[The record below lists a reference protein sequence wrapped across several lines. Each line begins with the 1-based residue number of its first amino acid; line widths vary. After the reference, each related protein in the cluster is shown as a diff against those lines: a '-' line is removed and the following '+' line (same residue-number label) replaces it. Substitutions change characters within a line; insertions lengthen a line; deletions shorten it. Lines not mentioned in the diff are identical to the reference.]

1 MWKQVVLFGLALAS
15 APSIRAQVFVSYSFT
30 GGSGNSAPDM
40 TPDAEPAGVNF
51 SRIALS
57 NVAELNATD
66 LLKTGPWPQDN
77 SIDLSK
83 YLEFDIT
90 PDPGHQ
96 VTISKFEFDH
106 RIGGNGPDNMRVAAF
121 AGVNVPQN
129 ATPFDSHD
137 FVSLSQT
144 FTREV
149 FDMNNYTSSSPVT
162 IRFYGWNAGGVG
174 GSTFFLDNVQFE
186 GSITAVPEPA
196 TSLLLTGIG
205 LAAFATA
212 RFHRLGRV

>member
-1 MWKQVVLFGLALAS
+1 MIGRLLNDPQGFSGRPTSMCFRTERINMWKQVVLFGLALAS

-90 PDPGHQ
+90 PDPGH
-96 VTISKFEFDH
+96 
-106 RIGGNGPDNMRVAAF
+106 
-121 AGVNVPQN
+121 
-129 ATPFDSHD
+129 
-137 FVSLSQT
+137 
-144 FTREV
+144 
-149 FDMNNYTSSSPVT
+149 
-162 IRFYGWNAGGVG
+162 
-174 GSTFFLDNVQFE
+174 
-186 GSITAVPEPA
+186 
-196 TSLLLTGIG
+196 
-205 LAAFATA
+205 
-212 RFHRLGRV
+212 